1 MFSQLDKQIVR
12 SWRQYLITPR
22 LEKLLGRAPRRSGPR
37 IAVVGNCQSFGVAYS
52 MKVLDPSATVDHF
65 SVIGRSRA
73 DVPIFAKML
82 RTYDY
87 VFSHQFPNGHVRG
100 GDFEDLC
107 GRVSAIRLFPAI
119 VFAGFHPDLVYL
131 QDAARGGAPI
141 LGPLGLL
148 HSALAVFAF
157 CEGLSLQEANGLY
170 NRNVYEALGY
180 FDVWNGAAKELVDT
194 ARDSFNLDLSG
205 ELLNWSRRG
214 AFMYSLAH
222 PKPYVLFDLAKK
234 LFADA
239 GRKVPELDFDYYSI
253 DDLARSEIF
262 PIYPPVGELLG
273 VRGSYLFK
281 QKNFHLSQSVGD
293 ILTLPEF
300 LAESYKGYARGAD
313 GKVTHK
319 RVDAWRKD
327 RELAESI
334 LHLAKENLKVG
345 LLPVR

>member
-222 PKPYVLFDLAKK
+222 PKP
-234 LFADA
+234 
-239 GRKVPELDFDYYSI
+239 
-253 DDLARSEIF
+253 
-262 PIYPPVGELLG
+262 
-273 VRGSYLFK
+273 
-281 QKNFHLSQSVGD
+281 
-293 ILTLPEF
+293 
-300 LAESYKGYARGAD
+300 
-313 GKVTHK
+313 
-319 RVDAWRKD
+319 
-327 RELAESI
+327 
-334 LHLAKENLKVG
+334 
-345 LLPVR
+345 